1 MTETLRL
8 VIDGDGDDAVKEV
21 RRVRAA
27 QKDLNDEQLR
37 SQGLTRDANGRLR
50 DLRGRYVS
58 LGQGIDETSG
68 ATRRYAGAADAAKA
82 AIDRQKKSA
91 GELWDVTRRGGTI
104 VAIAAAATIA
114 HIAKVGAGFEQ
125 EMSRVQAVTG
135 ATGKQLNSLTRLAMR
150 MGAQTKYSN
159 GEAAQAMYE
168 LASAGFTVQEMSG
181 ALKGTLALAAASN
194 IDLADAAEISSNALR
209 GFRMDSG
216 EATHV
221 ADVMASAVNRSSL
234 EMIDLQYALK
244 YIGPIAQATGQSFEE
259 VTAALSIMGD
269 AGIKGEQAGTTLRGG
284 LVRLV
289 KPTKDVREGLRDL
302 GLTSEDLQGP
312 NGLKPLGDIIDM
324 VRKGSDDLSV
334 SARNTAL
341 AQIFGTEALSGMVA
355 IVNSAPGKF
364 DKLSRA
370 YQAADGDA
378 KKAATTMQDN
388 VAGAFEQLTGSI
400 ETVES
405 KLFMKFRRPL
415 KDALMEAT
423 GLVNTEGAK
432 IEAFFDRVM
441 TTPEFDKADLQ
452 GKLKILVD
460 EVKKTGLPDEIGQA
474 LEEGVQ
480 KGMDAAIP
488 VAADGAKHLAL
499 TASRGFFNA
508 FRDADPVTKAVMAL
522 FVAHKTGALAAIT
535 AYGRTAGERV
545 ADGMGD
551 GLSQGD
557 PLNPKTTGK
566 WGAQARAV
574 GKGVLGA
581 AMVAGI
587 TDAMTS
593 QDLDFRQRISRFMST
608 ASMGILPDE
617 KSQSDRMAEQLANA
631 IRSGTDN
638 ARVKQAITEQ
648 KGWFER
654 NLPFGTW
661 MATALT
667 KGVPSAV
674 EMQKALESKGKI
686 RIGKDVI
693 DTSGFSQGQRDMLR
707 KLAET
712 GDRIRQF
719 NRDNKIQ
726 VKFDDFDDQGKITR
740 TLDRLELSFDQFD
753 ESASGSL
760 TRLRR
765 RVQSNMR
772 LIEDTMG
779 KDSASGRQAMAR
791 NFDLAI
797 GAVQDAMKA
806 GVVSTKRGLAE
817 IRRLMAQELEQ
828 VYGLTPRQARNISK
842 TGDPDANK
850 GREGGAV
857 RATGN
862 ARGGFHLGRPTA
874 AGRDDIP
881 MMVNGQPVI
890 AAEGEYV
897 GIFNRHQQA
906 ELDAALQQRG
916 YAGIGDF
923 FNRVDT
929 PHYMARGGLVSGDTD
944 YTPALGRALN
954 RMAQATNTSI
964 FVQSGKRSLAEQAA
978 LYASY
983 QSGHGNLAAAPTEN
997 APHVR
1002 GIAADITPGRERFG
1016 AVAAK
1021 FGLGFTV
1028 PGESWHIQL
1037 LDAAA
1042 AGDPVAAEHLKRMVV
1057 GGDDML
1063 GQALQAGMDQA
1074 VASANKMLD
1083 DAAAASGT
1091 GGGETAPSGSPGSN
1105 EQVRAWVAAGLRLA
1119 GMSATPANI
1128 AKVAA
1133 RAMQESG
1140 GNPRSINTWDS
1151 NAAAGHPS
1159 KGLMQTIDSTF
1170 NTYKVAGH
1178 DDIWNPVDNV
1188 AAAVRYMMARYGHLV
1203 GAGAGGYARGGII
1216 PLLAAGGLPPVVT
1229 GQRPQPTTGREKHAP
1244 LSNQPP
1250 VPVGPAKGRPQPTNT
1265 PKPPKWRPKTPLKFK
1280 GKTEDALPEFDQIFN
1295 LTAVIDALQATYE
1308 QLEHGAELT
1317 DETTT
1322 RTLPVGSVPDDVLRA
1337 MGLSDQQIA
1346 ALRKDGRDV
1355 EVLNQGAMGDGHGIT
1370 EHVAELDQLI
1380 AAKSRVGG
1388 YMATRKTLSD
1398 RLVAKLQAAIA
1409 EREQRMREV
1418 RERIEEIRA
1427 RVRTNTK
1434 RIKDTQKDLTEEE
1447 KRKKPNKGRIKDL
1460 KNRLSELRDNRERLI
1475 GVRTLEFDEGDD
1487 AVKRSPLGVAI
1498 AYREST
1504 AAGLKAYR
1512 DHLPDA
1518 QAQAAQAAGDLRDQ
1532 VQWPIDALRKERE
1545 QWTGTQAPKIDV
1557 PGMEETASG
1566 PNTEELLRLKT
1577 LQYEQAVKDRMISDT
1592 RFGVFA
1598 GFAPLLTGRLLGSF
1612 DRGLMRVPQDG
1623 LAVLHEGETVVPN
1636 PSGPYGSQLGVGGAP
1651 PDIKIIIEGDVA
1663 PLMNRVQAYV
1673 DGHAAPV
1680 VSTELG
1686 RRQRL
1691 LMVAPG
1697 GAR

>member
-8 VIDGDGDDAVKEV
+8 VVDGDADDAVKEV
-21 RRVRAA
+21 RRAKRAL
-27 QKDLNDEQLR
+27 KDLNDEQLR
-37 SQGLTRDANGRLR
+37 AQGITRDAAGRLR
-50 DLRGRYVS
+50 DQQGRYVK
-58 LGQGIDETSG
+58 LGDSVDDAAG
-68 ATRRYAGAADAAKA
+68 ATHRYVGASDAAKA
-82 AIDRQKKSA
+82 AIDRQKRSL
-91 GELWDVTRRGGTI
+91 GELWDVTRRGGT
-104 VAIAAAATIA
+104 VMGVAAAAVTA
-114 HIAKVGAGFEQ
+114 HVLKVGAGFEQ

-135 ATGKQLNSLTRLAMR
+135 ATGKQLSSLTRLAMR

-159 GEAAQAMYE
+159 GEAAKAMYE
-168 LASAGFTVQEMSG
+168 LASAGFTVGEMNG

-209 GFRMDSG
+209 GFRMDSDQ
-216 EATHV
+216 ATHV

-244 YIGPIAQATGQSFEE
+244 YIGPIAQTTGQSFEE
-259 VTAALSIMGD
+259 ITAALSIMGD

-289 KPTKDVREGLRDL
+289 KPTKNVREGLRDF
-302 GLTSEDLQGP
+302 GLTVKDLQGP
-312 NGLKPLGDIIDM
+312 NGLIPLGEIIDKI
-324 VRKGSDDLSV
+324 RKGSDDLSV

-355 IVNSAPGKF
+355 IVNSSPEKF
-364 DKLSRA
+364 DKLSKA
-370 YQAADGDA
+370 YRTADGDA
-378 KKAATTMQDN
+378 KKAATTMQNN

-415 KDALMEAT
+415 REALVEAT
-423 GLVNTEGAK
+423 GLVNREGK
-432 IEAFFDRVM
+432 EIEEFFDRVM
-441 TTPEFDKADLQ
+441 AMPEFKSADLK
-452 GKLKILVD
+452 GKLQLLVD

-474 LEEGVQ
+474 LEEGVA

-499 TASRGFFNA
+499 TAARGFFNA
-508 FRDADPVTKAVMAL
+508 FRDADPVSKAVMAL

-535 AYGRTAGERV
+535 AYGKTAGKQ
-545 ADGMGD
+545 AAAGMGQ
-551 GLSQGD
+551 GLTEGD
-557 PLNPKTTGK
+557 PLNPKATGK

-581 AMVAGI
+581 AMLAGI
-587 TDAMTS
+587 TDAITR
-593 QDLDFRQRISRFMST
+593 DDVDFRQRVST
-608 ASMGILPDE
+608 ALSTFTAGIIPDE
-617 KSQSDRMAEQLANA
+617 KTQSDRMAEQLANA

-648 KGWFER
+648 KSWFER

-686 RIGKDVI
+686 RIGKDLI

-712 GDRIRQF
+712 SDRIRQF

-726 VKFDDFDDQGKITR
+726 VRFDDFDDQGKITR

-760 TRLRR
+760 SRLRR

-772 LIEDTMG
+772 LIEDSMG

-797 GAVQDAMKA
+797 SSIRRAMA
-806 GVVSTKRGLAE
+806 SGVVSTKAGLAE
-817 IRRLMAQELEQ
+817 IRKLMAQELEQ
-828 VYGLTPRQARNISK
+828 VYGLTPRQARNIARTQGK
-842 TGDPDANK
+842 GGDPDANL

-874 AGRDDIP
+874 AGRDEIP

-916 YAGIGDF
+916 YGGIGDF

-929 PHYMARGGLVSGDTD
+929 PHYMASGGIVQ
-944 YTPALGRALN
+944 AGRALQ
-954 RMAQATNTSI
+954 RMGYA
-964 FVQSGKRSLAEQAA
+964 VAENPAFGGVHPVHVPNSWHYKGMAIDVNADNFPGGEGPA
-978 LYASY
+978 LDK
-983 QSGHGNLAAAPTEN
+983 AAAWLRRNYAGQILELLWRTTGHYDHL
-997 APHVR
+997 HVAI
-1002 GIAADITPGRERFG
+1002 GGTG
-1016 AVAAK
+1016 
-1021 FGLGFTV
+1021 
-1028 PGESWHIQL
+1028 
-1037 LDAAA
+1037 
-1042 AGDPVAAEHLKRMVV
+1042 AGDLSGMPGGGGQKVNLDRVKIN
-1057 GGDDML
+1057 GDDLL
-1063 GQALQAGMDQA
+1063 GQAIQAA
-1074 VASANKMLD
+1074 VDTAHTGAQKLLD
-1083 DAAAASGT
+1083 DAAASG
-1091 GGGETAPSGSPGSN
+1091 GGLEGGETLPDGGSGDWAS
-1105 EQVRAWVAAGLRLA
+1105 L
-1119 GMSATPANI
+1119 I
-1128 AKVAA
+1128 AKVGLPGIFNAII
-1133 RAMQESG
+1133 RAESG
-1140 GNPRSINTWDS
+1140 GNPRAL
-1151 NAAAGHPS
+1151 NASGASGLTQIMMPLHAALVARAASMVHRPNDVFDPLVNLMTAKLLYQES
-1159 KGLMQTIDSTF
+1159 GLAPWAASR
-1170 NTYKVAGH
+1170 AG
-1178 DDIWNPVDNV
+1178 WGSSLSRGGLVE
-1188 AAAVRYMMARYGHLV
+1188 AAIGHLF
-1203 GAGAGGYARGGII
+1203 
-1216 PLLAAGGLPPVVT
+1216 AAGGLPPVGV
-1229 GQRPQPTTGREKHAP
+1229 GQKPQPTTGREKHSP
-1244 LSNQPP
+1244 LSNKSP
-1250 VPVGPAKGRPQPTNT
+1250 VPVGPAKGRAQPTNT
-1265 PKPPKWRPKTPLKFK
+1265 PKPPRWKPKTPLKFK

-1295 LTAVIDALQATYE
+1295 VSAVIEALQSTYE

-1317 DETTT
+1317 DENPT
-1322 RTLPVGSVPDDVLRA
+1322 RTLPVSSVPDDVLRS
-1337 MGLSDQQIA
+1337 MGLSDAQIA
-1346 ALRKDGRDV
+1346 ALRKEGRDV
-1355 EVLNQGAMGDGHGIT
+1355 EVLNQGPLGDGHGIP

-1380 AAKSRVGG
+1380 AAKSRIGG
-1388 YMATRKTLSD
+1388 YMNTKKALAD

-1409 EREQRMREV
+1409 EREQRMKEV
-1418 RERIEEIRA
+1418 RERIETIRG
-1427 RVRTNTK
+1427 RVRENTR
-1434 RIKDTQKDLTEEE
+1434 RIKDTQKDLTDEE

-1460 KNRLSELRDNRERLI
+1460 KDRLVTLRDNRERLI
-1475 GVRTLEFDEGDD
+1475 GVRTIEFDEDQ
-1487 AVKRSPLGVAI
+1487 AEVKRSPLGVAL

-1518 QAQAAQAAGDLRDQ
+1518 QAQAAQTAGDVRDQ

-1557 PGMEETASG
+1557 SGLEAATDSG

-1577 LQYEQAVKDRMISDT
+1577 QQYEQAVKDRMISDT
-1592 RFGVFA
+1592 RFGVFE
-1598 GFAPLLTGRLLGSF
+1598 GFAPLMAAHLVGSF
-1612 DRGLMRVPQDG
+1612 ARGVDYVPRDG
-1623 LAVLHEGETVVPN
+1623 IAAVHEGEAII
-1636 PSGPYGSQLGVGGAP
+1636 PSLDGPFRQTARDMLGVGQQP
-1651 PDIKIIIEGDVA
+1651 VNVTVVIEGDTA
-1663 PLMNRVQAYV
+1663 PFMKNVKAYV
-1673 DGHAAPV
+1673 DGQSANV
-1680 VSTELG
+1680 VSRDLG
-1686 RRQRL
+1686 HRQRL

-1697 GAR
+1697 GSR